1 MYLILINTY
10 HIVILIFFYF
20 KFVISYVVVSHI
32 ILYPHPA
39 ENIPPRFG
47 GDLLNVGK
55 SELRLKILSGI
66 IKSHHPN
73 Q

>member
-10 HIVILIFFYF
+10 HIVIFFFFLICH
-20 KFVISYVVVSHI
+20 IVVVSHI

-55 SELRLKILSGI
+55 SQLRLKILSGI